1 VHAIGRIGVDAE
13 GSGRVFWNTREPE
26 EGNDGATPFA
36 YVAGSGTVVRGWDA
50 GAMGAREGEVRVLRV
65 PAAEAYGDEGLAEWG
80 IPPRADLTFELEVV
94 EVNKRGA

>member
-1 VHAIGRIGVDAE
+1 
-13 GSGRVFWNTREPE
+13 
-26 EGNDGATPFA
+26 
-36 YVAGSGTVVRGWDA
+36 
-50 GAMGAREGEVRVLRV
+50 MGAREGEVRVLRV

>member
-1 VHAIGRIGVDAE
+1 MCSSRYSLNMIV
-13 GSGRVFWNTREPE
+13 
-26 EGNDGATPFA
+26 PFTTA
-36 YVAGSGTVVRGWDA
+36 KS
-50 GAMGAREGEVRVLRV
+50 